1 MRKLFILSLLI
12 SSKILLADDFSTS
25 DVEISSQITSMI
37 GTLVLMIA
45 AVIFLAFVVKKFM
58 NSKMQTINNLN
69 AIKILEKRSLSPKS
83 HLYLI
88 EVQGKQLL
96 ISESQMGLNS
106 IAEIPIKE
114 NPIDQK
120 VNCQETLSFAKL
132 LKSKLKLPLQ
142 RPLK

>member
-1 MRKLFILSLLI
+1 MRKLLSIPILI
-12 SSKILLADDFSTS
+12 SNKILLADDFSTPDS
-25 DVEISSQITSMI
+25 EISSQITSMI

-45 AVIFLAFVVKKFM
+45 GIIFLAFMVKKFM
-58 NSKMQTINNLN
+58 NSRIQTINNLN

-96 ISESQMGLNS
+96 ISESQMGLQS
-106 IAEIPIKE
+106 IAEISTKE
-114 NPIDQK
+114 KPIDQK